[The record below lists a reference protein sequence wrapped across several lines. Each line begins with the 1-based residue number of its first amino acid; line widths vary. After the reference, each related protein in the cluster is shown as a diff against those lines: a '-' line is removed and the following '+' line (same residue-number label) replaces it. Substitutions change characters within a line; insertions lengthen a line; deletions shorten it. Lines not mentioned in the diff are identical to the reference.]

1 MSDVLETGIQ
11 FSYWPEASPTHFHQ
25 RNLSALNE
33 AEQKTGPREKEK
45 SNMFTHQKEKTM
57 KTFLKIQFVET
68 QLKKQILLSQKTLV
82 KVPACI
88 EHDTYNHEDTQRSF
102 YPSITGDPQDLR
114 PSSGLHGHIE
124 ISGEV
129 LNIIKYNINKT
140 CEISLWVPEMF
151 MCREVMCIPISQ
163 AQLHLSV

>member
-1 MSDVLETGIQ
+1 MGKGNIRVWETLPDIYPVDVLVWYLSDVLETGIQ

-88 EHDTYNHEDTQRSF
+88 
-102 YPSITGDPQDLR
+102 
-114 PSSGLHGHIE
+114 
-124 ISGEV
+124 
-129 LNIIKYNINKT
+129 
-140 CEISLWVPEMF
+140 
-151 MCREVMCIPISQ
+151 
-163 AQLHLSV
+163 

>member
-1 MSDVLETGIQ
+1 
-11 FSYWPEASPTHFHQ
+11 
-25 RNLSALNE
+25 
-33 AEQKTGPREKEK
+33 
-45 SNMFTHQKEKTM
+45 MFTHQKEKTM

-163 AQLHLSV
+163 AQLHLSVQTLHCPPSIRKPITFFLAFNVGKLELHHHATLKSGKSRPK